1 MYTDDRLVEM
11 GFGVYEGIE
20 NSFAIDD
27 CPINTLLR
35 SLRSM
40 LQLKVEKALKNFCKD
55 RGVYR
60 QCSYATGK

>member
-1 MYTDDRLVEM
+1 MTDLLRWDLEYM
-11 GFGVYEGIE
+11 EGIE

-40 LQLKVEKALKNFCKD
+40 LQLEGGESFEELLQ
-55 RGVYR
+55 G
-60 QCSYATGK
+60 QGSL